1 MLFSK
6 LEFQSNSNS
15 ALTCRLAVRIRVCVA
30 EPVGSAAALIS
41 ALVRPATRAIDV
53 RIRHRWP
60 LQVNHFEQFNAP
72 PVAISVK
79 SFKNFFYE
87 WNDFERK
94 ILKLGSSVPKIQMK
108 RRQSIIRVPDSSH
121 LKEKKNT
128 PGEYADELNGNS
140 ADRWTRIKSNDDF
153 PIYGSRWR
161 WSPWSSFQEWQIDT
175 RKCETL
181 NVTWTATL

>member
-1 MLFSK
+1 MIEKFPSLTKDDEFSPLINATTDQMLFSK

-79 SFKNFFYE
+79 SFKKIFYE
-87 WNDFERK
+87 
-94 ILKLGSSVPKIQMK
+94 
-108 RRQSIIRVPDSSH
+108 
-121 LKEKKNT
+121 
-128 PGEYADELNGNS
+128 
-140 ADRWTRIKSNDDF
+140 
-153 PIYGSRWR
+153 
-161 WSPWSSFQEWQIDT
+161 
-175 RKCETL
+175 
-181 NVTWTATL
+181 